1 MSKHIEAIKNFLNGD
16 VEISDEVLKSYSR
29 DASIFEVTPSAVLYP
44 KSSEDLSKLIKYIK
58 RKKTKYPSLSITA
71 RNGGTCM
78 SGGSLT
84 SSFVIDMSRYFNHI
98 DEVNLSDSSIRVQG
112 GVMHLEVEKAT
123 HPHGLLFAPYT
134 SSRDICG
141 IGGMIGNNASG
152 EKSVKYGPTSKNIG
166 TLHVMLSDGKE
177 YAFGPLTALEV
188 EEKKKLDTYEGFLYR
203 EVTKLIDE
211 NWDLIQQ
218 RHPKVKKN
226 AAGYALWDLWDEKK
240 EYFNMARLFVGSQGA
255 LGIVTKAQLKLV
267 PFSKANRM
275 IVVPISTLNDLA
287 PVVTT
292 LLKFNPETCETF
304 DYHTYDL
311 AKQHHPEDAKR
322 AAVADGKHMVVFA
335 IYAADTQ
342 EDADK
347 LANDAKNAIED
358 LGKSVSWIEDPATVE
373 SLLLIRR
380 KSFKMLLEHPHED
393 QRAMAYIED
402 TIVSIESY
410 GEFLAALEK
419 ILSEYEMTYTYA
431 GHIGDGSIRL
441 VPLVNMEKTDSRDK
455 IIESATRVYD
465 LVLAFGGSISVDHN
479 DGIIRTPYLEQMYGE
494 EMVKLFAQV
503 KKMFDPLK
511 IFNPGKKVGGTMQY
525 AYDHIITS
533 NS

>member
-1 MSKHIEAIKNFLNGD
+1 MNLDGIKTFFKGEIETSPD
-16 VEISDEVLKSYSR
+16 VCKKYNR

-44 KSSEDLSKLIKYIK
+44 KDTDDLKKLVRWVKKRIKK
-58 RKKTKYPSLSITA
+58 NPNLSLTA

-78 SGGSLT
+78 SAGSLT
-84 SSFVIDMSRYFNHI
+84 TGIMIDMSKYFNHI
-98 DEVNLSDSSIRVQG
+98 NEINTQDSSIIVQG

-123 HPHGLLFAPYT
+123 HPHNLLFAPYT

-152 EKSVKYGPTSKNIG
+152 EKSVKYGPTSANVGK
-166 TLHVMLSDGKE
+166 LKVLLSDGNE
-177 YAFGPLTALEV
+177 YEFGPLNATQL
-188 EEKKKLDTYEGFLYR
+188 EEKKKQDNYEGFLYK
-203 EVTKLIDE
+203 EVTKMLDD
-211 NWDLIQQ
+211 NWELIQH

-240 EYFNMARLFVGSQGA
+240 ETFNMARLFVGSQGT
-255 LGIVTKAQLKLV
+255 LGFVTEAQLKLV
-267 PFSKANRM
+267 PFSKASRM
-275 IVVPISTLNDLA
+275 IVVPISALSDLA

-292 LLKFNPETCETF
+292 LLKFKPETCETF

-311 AKQHHPEDAKR
+311 AKQYHPEDAKR
-322 AAVADGKHMVVFA
+322 APVADGKHMVVFA
-335 IYAADTQ
+335 IYAGETQ
-342 EDADK
+342 EEADH
-347 LANDAKNAIED
+347 AATDAKNAVEA
-358 LGKSVSWIEDPATVE
+358 LGKEVSWIDDAQTLE

-380 KSFKMLLEHPHED
+380 KSFKMLLEHPHD
-393 QRAMAYIED
+393 NQRAMAYLED
-402 TIVSIESY
+402 SIVSIDRY
-410 GEFLAALEK
+410 GEFLASLEK

-441 VPLVNMEKTDSRDK
+441 VPLVNMEKPDSRDM

-494 EMVKLFAQV
+494 EMVALFAEI
-503 KKMFDPLK
+503 KKLFDPLTL
-511 IFNPGKKVGGTMQY
+511 FNPGKKVGGTLEY

-533 NS
+533 NA